1 MFAIRYKTIFYMW
14 FVIAGLT
21 LGGCSTT
28 DLEIARVDKN
38 LDEGRL
44 LPTDAL
50 DTTDV
55 LNQYSHDY
63 PPPNAKNMAIYI
75 DVDRKKLFTQGGEVY
90 MQLALAT
97 RPATP
102 APVHMHVL
110 VYDEHVAS
118 SEHLNFQNEII
129 ESLYKADQAFHT
141 GSTFSLDTSANT
153 NSRQT
158 KYPALLAA
166 HATTLKDFLGA
177 YTSTPLPSKGHEYVL
192 LLGDVGNISASDKQ
206 DMVDMA
212 KVFSAMGVK
221 FSVLSYGEKPDFAF
235 LSSLV
240 ESGHGTLS
248 FRNDYFNKPDWVN
261 NELNHVHA
269 VSLQDIQISLHTK
282 KGVRIEEVVSPKNTI
297 HQNESCELKIPA
309 ILSGEQYVML
319 VRLSSLPMQDQEYRD
334 LVEVNIQYYEP
345 LSDKYTLL
353 NAKYRIDYSM
363 DRNETKP
370 LRKGRIARSKI
381 ILATYDT
388 LTGVPQSVS
397 ANRNYKAMA
406 DLTAQVSA
414 LENFMQGNTDKE
426 LTRDVGILRKYAAH
440 LHDFDE
446 SWFKG
451 WKKWKDMYLDTD
463 RFSHQYN

>member
-63 PPPNAKNMAIYI
+63 PPPNVKNMAIYI

-158 KYPALLAA
+158 KYPTLLSFSFERDNTKNSLRHNSGMWPNLGVLGQIVWHSKEKSAN
-166 HATTLKDFLGA
+166 TTSRVTDFMNRPLRVDFL
-177 YTSTPLPSKGHEYVL
+177 
-192 LLGDVGNISASDKQ
+192 
-206 DMVDMA
+206 
-212 KVFSAMGVK
+212 
-221 FSVLSYGEKPDFAF
+221 
-235 LSSLV
+235 
-240 ESGHGTLS
+240 
-248 FRNDYFNKPDWVN
+248 
-261 NELNHVHA
+261 
-269 VSLQDIQISLHTK
+269 
-282 KGVRIEEVVSPKNTI
+282 
-297 HQNESCELKIPA
+297 
-309 ILSGEQYVML
+309 
-319 VRLSSLPMQDQEYRD
+319 
-334 LVEVNIQYYEP
+334 
-345 LSDKYTLL
+345 
-353 NAKYRIDYSM
+353 
-363 DRNETKP
+363 
-370 LRKGRIARSKI
+370 
-381 ILATYDT
+381 
-388 LTGVPQSVS
+388 
-397 ANRNYKAMA
+397 
-406 DLTAQVSA
+406 
-414 LENFMQGNTDKE
+414 
-426 LTRDVGILRKYAAH
+426 
-440 LHDFDE
+440 
-446 SWFKG
+446 
-451 WKKWKDMYLDTD
+451 
-463 RFSHQYN
+463 